1 MVPNQLT
8 MVVDD
13 GEWIGFLDAD
23 KNIIWWK
30 FLIYVDIFS
39 WLILHLIESVT
50 YICYKIPEDMEIF
63 LYKIESKV

>member
-30 FLIYVDIFS
+30 SLNYVDIFS
-39 WLILHLIESVT
+39 WLILHPIESVT
-50 YICYKIPEDMEIF
+50 YICYEISEHMEIF
-63 LYKIESKV
+63 LYKIEFKA